1 MSGLPPAGVL
11 GASAESLG
19 RARGNP
25 KENLGASM
33 GTDKGPIGLAQ
44 SSLQQARTLA
54 ICNLAASGV
63 QCPHGQSNFFFLC
76 LIIVVGIRRLGGRQ
90 TDNKET
96 KSNDSEKEG
105 STCPSIGNLFFS
117 LFESPGDHGVMVKKG
132 VQFQLFQG
140 AVQAA
145 QNPLLHSPIGSR
157 FTIPVCVAVLCTSY
171 GYTRSISTPST
182 TLCRKNSFP
191 LNSCAATPQA
201 AAFQL
206 VCLSPVR
213 AACGMRRKGERH
225 VGTAVEPFA
234 QLRLKV
240 IDNH

>member
-1 MSGLPPAGVL
+1 M
-11 GASAESLG
+11 
-19 RARGNP
+19 
-25 KENLGASM
+25 
-33 GTDKGPIGLAQ
+33 AQ

-105 STCPSIGNLFFS
+105 STCPSIGNPFFS

-140 AVQAA
+140 GCASCTKSASA
-145 QNPLLHSPIGSR
+145 LADWLSLHYSR
-157 FTIPVCVAVLCTSY
+157 VCCCALYFVRLHE
-171 GYTRSISTPST
+171 IDQH
-182 TLCRKNSFP
+182 SFHD
-191 LNSCAATPQA
+191 A
-201 AAFQL
+201 
-206 VCLSPVR
+206 LS
-213 AACGMRRKGERH
+213 
-225 VGTAVEPFA
+225 
-234 QLRLKV
+234 
-240 IDNH
+240 

>member
-1 MSGLPPAGVL
+1 MYPAADPQVRRPQKPSCTEHAPDEWAAGVL

-63 QCPHGQSNFFFLC
+63 QCPPTWTIELFFFLC

-105 STCPSIGNLFFS
+105 STCPSIGNPFFS

-157 FTIPVCVAVLCTSY
+157 FTIPVCVCVAVLFTA
-171 GYTRSISTPST
+171 TRDRSALLP
-182 TLCRKNSFP
+182 
-191 LNSCAATPQA
+191 
-201 AAFQL
+201 
-206 VCLSPVR
+206 
-213 AACGMRRKGERH
+213 RRFVVKIASH
-225 VGTAVEPFA
+225 
-234 QLRLKV
+234 
-240 IDNH
+240 